1 MDRTAGVEWIWGLG
15 QWRSLGL
22 RRPGTSGCFIVS
34 RTPIPAFLCPGSAT
48 CFLAQASGCPLVPL
62 CFSVCILI
70 SITLSLFFRSPSIL
84 LHLLGYISISFS
96 PSLTFLLLA
105 LPPRPPP
112 SLSLKYIHMQIYL
125 WLSVPG
131 SLHLFVH
138 LCLSAFPICLCPW
151 ATANQS
157 PCLEPV
163 FSLQPD
169 YDD

>member
-15 QWRSLGL
+15 QCRSLGL
-22 RRPGTSGCFIVS
+22 RCPGTSGCFLVS

-48 CFLAQASGCPLVPL
+48 CFLKPQAALQSL
-62 CFSVCILI
+62 CV
-70 SITLSLFFRSPSIL
+70 SLFASLFPSHCPFSSVLPLFCSIPLDTSPSL
-84 LHLLGYISISFS
+84 S

-105 LPPRPPP
+105 LPPHPPP